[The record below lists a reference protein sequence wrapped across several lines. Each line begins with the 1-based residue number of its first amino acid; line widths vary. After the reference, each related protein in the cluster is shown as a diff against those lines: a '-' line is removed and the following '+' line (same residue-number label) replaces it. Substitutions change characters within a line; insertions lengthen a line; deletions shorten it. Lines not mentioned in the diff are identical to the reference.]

1 MLQICN
7 GKTFSNYALHDSNI
21 LFYLAKSSGE
31 LPIISMKLL
40 YLTCEKAATHHC
52 NPFMTEA
59 VMKGLKQVYQ
69 VNYFVDW
76 SPPIDFQR
84 FSEILSHKFG
94 KHYSQN

>member
-40 YLTCEKAATHHC
+40 YLTCEKAATHHF
-52 NPFMTEA
+52 NPFMTE
-59 VMKGLKQVYQ
+59 VV
-69 VNYFVDW
+69 
-76 SPPIDFQR
+76 I
-84 FSEILSHKFG
+84 I
-94 KHYSQN
+94 